1 MHAQSCWELQ
11 RSTELRCNNR
21 QGKVCTR
28 VPGETNARA
37 MMITLD
43 MGALTITLVTTITI
57 TRAMMITMAQYI
69 LA

>member
-1 MHAQSCWELQ
+1 MGALTKSA
-11 RSTELRCNNR
+11 T
-21 QGKVCTR
+21 
-28 VPGETNARA
+28 ARA
-37 MMITLD
+37 MTITLVTTITITRAIMITLD